1 MQTTPVLYSF
11 RRCPYA
17 IRARMVLE
25 YASITCE
32 LREVKLSN
40 KPQAMINLS
49 HKGTVPV
56 LQLVDGSVIDESL
69 DIMLWAL
76 EQADTDHWL
85 DVEQN
90 DVRLLIEKNDQEFT
104 QDLEQYKYFQRF
116 PEHSQLYY
124 REKAEGFI
132 GLLETNLQE
141 HQGIGLVSNQLTLAD
156 VAIFP
161 FIRQFAHVD
170 WEWFSNSQYKNL
182 ISWLLKFEEDELFLA
197 VMNKYKPW
205 QENEDVVLTNINESN
220 KRESEKECLK

>member
-1 MQTTPVLYSF
+1 MQTTPVLYTF

-17 IRARMVLE
+17 IRARMALE

-56 LQLVDGSVIDESL
+56 LLLTDGSVIDESL
-69 DIMLWAL
+69 DIMVWAL
-76 EQADTDHWL
+76 EQADPDGWL

-90 DVRLLIEKNDQEFT
+90 DSRLLIEKNDQVFT
-104 QDLEQYKYFQRF
+104 QHLEQYKYFQRF

-124 REKAEGFI
+124 REQAEEFI

-141 HQGIGLVSNQLTLAD
+141 HQGIGLISNRQTLAD

-170 WEWFSNSQYKNL
+170 WEWFAKSQYKNL
-182 ISWLLKFEEDELFLA
+182 ISWLVKFEESELFLA
-197 VMNKYKPW
+197 VMDKHKPW
-205 QENEDVVLTNINESN
+205 QENDDVVMTQINELN
-220 KRESEKECLK
+220 NKKRELEC

>member
-17 IRARMVLE
+17 IRARMALE

-56 LQLVDGSVIDESL
+56 LQLMDGSIIDESL

-76 EQADTDHWL
+76 EQTDPDHWL

-90 DVRLLIEKNDQEFT
+90 DGRLLIDKNDQEFT

-116 PEHSQLYY
+116 PEYSQLYH
-124 REKAEGFI
+124 REQAEEFI
-132 GLLETNLQE
+132 RLLETSLQE
-141 HQGIGLVSNQLTLAD
+141 HQGIGLVSNRQTLTD

-170 WEWFSNSQYKNL
+170 WQWFSNSQYKNL
-182 ISWLLKFEEDELFLA
+182 ISWLAKYEESELFLA
-197 VMNKYKPW
+197 VMDKYKPW
-205 QENEDVVLTNINESN
+205 QENEDAVLTQTN
-220 KRESEKECLK
+220 KLNNQERETEC

>member
-17 IRARMVLE
+17 IRARMALE

-40 KPQAMINLS
+40 KPPAMINIS
-49 HKGTVPV
+49 SKGTVPV
-56 LQLVDGSVIDESL
+56 LQLVDGRVIDESL

-76 EQADTDHWL
+76 GQTDPDHWL
-85 DVEQN
+85 DLEKN
-90 DVRLLIEKNDQEFT
+90 DGRSLIDVNDQEFT
-104 QDLEQYKYFQRF
+104 QYLDQYKYFKRY

-124 REKAEGFI
+124 REKAEKFI
-132 GLLETNLQE
+132 VVLETSLQE
-141 HQGIGLVSNQLTLAD
+141 HQGIGLVSIRQTLAD

-182 ISWLLKFEEDELFLA
+182 ISWLVKFEESELFLA
-197 VMNKYKPW
+197 VMDKYKPW
-205 QENEDVVLTNINESN
+205 QENDDVVLTRTNELNN
-220 KRESEKECLK
+220 KERELEC

>member
-17 IRARMVLE
+17 IRARMALE

-40 KPQAMINLS
+40 KPPAMINIS
-49 HKGTVPV
+49 SKGTVPV
-56 LQLVDGSVIDESL
+56 LQLVDGRVIDESL

-76 EQADTDHWL
+76 GQTDPDHWL
-85 DVEQN
+85 DLEKN
-90 DVRLLIEKNDQEFT
+90 DGRSLIDVNDQEFT
-104 QDLEQYKYFQRF
+104 QYLDQYKYFKRY

-124 REKAEGFI
+124 REKAEKFI
-132 GLLETNLQE
+132 VVLETNLQE
-141 HQGIGLVSNQLTLAD
+141 HQGIGLVSIRQTLAD

-182 ISWLLKFEEDELFLA
+182 ISWLVKFEESELFLT
-197 VMNKYKPW
+197 VMDKYKPW
-205 QENEDVVLTNINESN
+205 QENDDVVLTRTNELNN
-220 KRESEKECLK
+220 KERELEC

>member
-1 MQTTPVLYSF
+1 M
-11 RRCPYA
+11 A
-17 IRARMVLE
+17 LE

-56 LQLVDGSVIDESL
+56 LQLMDGSIIDESL

-76 EQADTDHWL
+76 EQTDPDHWL

-90 DVRLLIEKNDQEFT
+90 DGRLLIDKNDQEFT

-116 PEHSQLYY
+116 PEYSQLYH
-124 REKAEGFI
+124 REQAEEFI
-132 GLLETNLQE
+132 RLLETSLQE
-141 HQGIGLVSNQLTLAD
+141 HQGIGLVSNRQTLTD

-170 WEWFSNSQYKNL
+170 WQWFSNSQYKNL
-182 ISWLLKFEEDELFLA
+182 ISWLAKYEESELFLA
-197 VMNKYKPW
+197 VMDKYKPW
-205 QENEDVVLTNINESN
+205 QENEDAVLTQTN
-220 KRESEKECLK
+220 KLNNQERETEC

>member
-1 MQTTPVLYSF
+1 M
-11 RRCPYA
+11 A
-17 IRARMVLE
+17 LE

-56 LQLVDGSVIDESL
+56 LLLMDGSVIDESL

-76 EQADTDHWL
+76 DQSDPDHWL

-90 DVRLLIEKNDQEFT
+90 DDRLLIEKNDQKFT

-124 REKAEGFI
+124 RENAEEFI
-132 GLLETNLQE
+132 GLLETNLQM
-141 HQGIGLVSNQLTLAD
+141 HQGIGIASNRLTLAD

-161 FIRQFAHVD
+161 FIRQLAHVD
-170 WEWFSNSQYKNL
+170 WQWFSNSQYKNL
-182 ISWLLKFEEDELFLA
+182 ISWLVKFEESELFLA

-205 QENEDVVLTNINESN
+205 QENEDAVLTQTNELN
-220 KRESEKECLK
+220 KREREIEC

>member
-17 IRARMVLE
+17 IRARMALE

-40 KPQAMINLS
+40 KPQTMINLS

-56 LQLVDGSVIDESL
+56 LQLMDGSVIDESL

-76 EQADTDHWL
+76 EQTDPDHWFH
-85 DVEQN
+85 VEQN
-90 DVRLLIEKNDQEFT
+90 DSRLLIEKNDQAFT
-104 QDLEQYKYFQRF
+104 RHLEQYKYFQRF

-124 REKAEGFI
+124 REQAEDFI
-132 GLLETNLQE
+132 ELLETNLRA
-141 HQGIGLVSNQLTLAD
+141 HQGIGLVSNRKSLAD

-161 FIRQFAHVD
+161 FVRQFAHVD

-182 ISWLLKFEEDELFLA
+182 ISWLVKFEESELFTA
-197 VMNKYKPW
+197 VMKKYKPW
-205 QENEDVVLTNINESN
+205 QENDDAVLTQSNELN
-220 KRESEKECLK
+220 NQERELEC

>member
-1 MQTTPVLYSF
+1 M
-11 RRCPYA
+11 A
-17 IRARMVLE
+17 LE

-40 KPQAMINLS
+40 KPQAMINIS
-49 HKGTVPV
+49 PKGTVPV
-56 LQLVDGSVIDESL
+56 LQCMDGSVIDESL
-69 DIMLWAL
+69 DIMVWAL
-76 EQADTDHWL
+76 EHTDPDHWL
-85 DVEQN
+85 DLEKS
-90 DVRLLIEKNDQEFT
+90 DSRSLIEKNDQEFT

-141 HQGIGLVSNQLTLAD
+141 HQGIGLVSNRLTLAD

-170 WEWFSNSQYKNL
+170 WEWFSNSQYRNL
-182 ISWLLKFEEDELFLA
+182 ISWVVKFEESELFLA

-205 QENEDVVLTNINESN
+205 QEEDDVVLTQTNELN
-220 KRESEKECLK
+220 NQERELEC

>member
-1 MQTTPVLYSF
+1 MQTTPVLYTF

-17 IRARMVLE
+17 IRARMALE

-40 KPQAMINLS
+40 KPQAMINIS
-49 HKGTVPV
+49 SKGTVPV
-56 LQLVDGSVIDESL
+56 LQLVDGRVIDESL

-76 EQADTDHWL
+76 GQTDPDHWL
-85 DVEQN
+85 DLEKN
-90 DVRLLIEKNDQEFT
+90 DGRSLIDVNDQEFT
-104 QDLEQYKYFQRF
+104 QYLDQYKYFKRY

-124 REKAEGFI
+124 REKAEKFI
-132 GLLETNLQE
+132 VVLETNLQE
-141 HQGIGLVSNQLTLAD
+141 HQGIGLVSIRQTLAD

-182 ISWLLKFEEDELFLA
+182 ISWLVKFEESELFLA
-197 VMNKYKPW
+197 VMDKYKPW
-205 QENEDVVLTNINESN
+205 QENDDVVLTRTNELNN
-220 KRESEKECLK
+220 KERELEC

>member
-17 IRARMVLE
+17 IRARMALE

-40 KPQAMINLS
+40 KPQTMITLS

-56 LQLVDGSVIDESL
+56 LLLMDGSVIDESL

-76 EQADTDHWL
+76 EQADPDHWS
-85 DVEQN
+85 DEEQN
-90 DVRLLIEKNDQEFT
+90 DDRLLIEKNDQKFT

-124 REKAEGFI
+124 REKAEEFI
-132 GLLETNLQE
+132 GLLETRLQE
-141 HQGIGLVSNQLTLAD
+141 HQGIGLVSNRLTLAD

-182 ISWLLKFEEDELFLA
+182 ISWLVKFEESELFLA

-205 QENEDVVLTNINESN
+205 QEEDDVVLTQINELN
-220 KRESEKECLK
+220 KREREIEC

>member
-17 IRARMVLE
+17 IRARMALE

-56 LQLVDGSVIDESL
+56 LQLMDGSVIDESL

-85 DVEQN
+85 DEEQN
-90 DVRLLIEKNDQEFT
+90 DSRFLIEKNDHEFT
-104 QDLEQYKYFQRF
+104 QHLEQYKYFQRF
-116 PEHSQLYY
+116 PEHSQLFY
-124 REKAEGFI
+124 REKAEEFI
-132 GLLETNLQE
+132 GVLETNLQE
-141 HQGIGLVSNQLTLAD
+141 HEDIGLVSNRLTLVD

-170 WEWFSNSQYKNL
+170 WEWFSNSQYRNL
-182 ISWLLKFEEDELFLA
+182 ISWLVKFEESELFMT

-205 QENEDVVLTNINESN
+205 QENDDAVLTQSNEFKN
-220 KRESEKECLK
+220 KERELEC

>member
-1 MQTTPVLYSF
+1 M
-11 RRCPYA
+11 A
-17 IRARMVLE
+17 LE
-25 YASITCE
+25 YASITSE

-40 KPQAMINLS
+40 KPQAIIFLS

-56 LQLVDGSVIDESL
+56 LQLMGGSVIDESL

-76 EQADTDHWL
+76 EQADPDAWL
-85 DVEQN
+85 DAEQN
-90 DVRLLIEKNDQEFT
+90 DTRLLVEKNDQEFT

-116 PEHSQLYY
+116 PEHPQLHY
-124 REKAEGFI
+124 REKAEEFI

-141 HQGIGLVSNQLTLAD
+141 HQGNGLVTNRQTLAD

-182 ISWLLKFEEDELFLA
+182 ISWLVKFEESELFLA
-197 VMNKYKPW
+197 GRNNDKPW
-205 QENEDVVLTNINESN
+205 
-220 KRESEKECLK
+220 

>member
-17 IRARMVLE
+17 IRARMVLA

-40 KPQAMINLS
+40 KPQAMINVS
-49 HKGTVPV
+49 NKGTVPV
-56 LQLVDGSVIDESL
+56 LQLTDGSVIDESL

-76 EQADTDHWL
+76 GQTDPDHWL
-85 DVEQN
+85 DLEKN
-90 DVRLLIEKNDQEFT
+90 DGRSLIDVNDQEFT
-104 QDLEQYKYFQRF
+104 QYLDQYKYFQRY

-124 REKAEGFI
+124 REKAEKFI

-141 HQGIGLVSNQLTLAD
+141 HQGIGLVSIRQTLVD

-182 ISWLLKFEEDELFLA
+182 ISWLVKFEESELFLS
-197 VMNKYKPW
+197 VMDKYKPW
-205 QENEDVVLTNINESN
+205 QENDDVVLTRTNELNN
-220 KRESEKECLK
+220 KERELEC

>member
-17 IRARMVLE
+17 IRARMALE

-40 KPQAMINLS
+40 KPPAMINIS
-49 HKGTVPV
+49 SKGTVPV
-56 LQLVDGSVIDESL
+56 LQLVDGRVIDESL

-76 EQADTDHWL
+76 GQTDPDHWL
-85 DVEQN
+85 DLEKN
-90 DVRLLIEKNDQEFT
+90 DGRSLIDVNDQEFT
-104 QDLEQYKYFQRF
+104 QYLDQYKYFKRY

-124 REKAEGFI
+124 REKAEKFI
-132 GLLETNLQE
+132 VVLETSLQE
-141 HQGIGLVSNQLTLAD
+141 HQGIGLVSIRQTLAD

-182 ISWLLKFEEDELFLA
+182 ISWLVKFEESELFLT
-197 VMNKYKPW
+197 VMDKYKPW
-205 QENEDVVLTNINESN
+205 QENDDVVLTRTNELNN
-220 KRESEKECLK
+220 KERELEC